1 MAIIPAMSSHSIAE
15 TKDRLSELIA
25 RAEKGEEITITRHGR
40 AVVRL
45 VPAVESKAKPYRITK
60 EDVEW
65 LRKHRV
71 KGKIPLEDAGTFVSR
86 MRDEEWPR

>member
-1 MAIIPAMSSHSIAE
+1 MAIFMAMSSHSIAE
-15 TKDRLSELIA
+15 TKDRLSELVS

-40 AVVRL
+40 PVARMS
-45 VPAVESKAKPYRITK
+45 AAESKPKPYRITK
-60 EDVEW
+60 EDVAW

-71 KGKIPLEDAGTFVSR
+71 RGKIPKEDAGTFVSR

>member
-1 MAIIPAMSSHSIAE
+1 MSSHSIAE
-15 TKDRLSELIA
+15 TKDKLSELIS

-40 AVVRL
+40 PVAKL
-45 VPAVESKAKPYRITK
+45 SAAEAKPKPYRITK

-65 LRKHRV
+65 LQKHRV
-71 KGKIPLEDAGTFVSR
+71 KGKMPLEDAGKFVSR

>member
-1 MAIIPAMSSHSIAE
+1 MSSHSIAD
-15 TKDRLSELIA
+15 TKNRLSQLVA
-25 RAEKGEEITITRHGR
+25 RAEKGEEVVITRHGR
-40 AVVRL
+40 PV
-45 VPAVESKAKPYRITK
+45 AKLTGVQFKQPYRITK

-71 KGKIPLEDAGTFVSR
+71 KGKIPKEDAGTFVSR